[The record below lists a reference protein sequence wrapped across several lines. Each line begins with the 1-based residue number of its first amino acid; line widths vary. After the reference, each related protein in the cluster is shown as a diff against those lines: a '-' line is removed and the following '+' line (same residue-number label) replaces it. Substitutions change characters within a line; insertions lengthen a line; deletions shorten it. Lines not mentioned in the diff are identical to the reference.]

1 MLKATAERASV
12 DMELKWGT
20 PEARAKARQELRR
33 ELAKEMKRAQIIREA
48 AALGRTPHFDV
59 E

>member
-1 MLKATAERASV
+1 VSTSQLEKMKARAKTS
-12 DMELKWGT
+12 GT